1 MIVSNIEA
9 PDIEPY
15 SGPKAITVEIHKL
28 RQLSKIIRALG
39 TGGWIFRGHESKDWH
54 LSSSLEREFSELS
67 TRSSSAKANK
77 ASSTNCSGTRFGD
90 SDEMY
95 AIDSF
100 RRYSQSLLKPLNT
113 EVEWLAAMQHYGAP
127 TRLVDFSRSLY
138 VALYFAFQNRHE
150 KSTRAIYAIRFKD
163 LIHNNTI
170 RGDLISVLVN
180 EYSSKYRHSPES
192 AEEYREFIETEYY
205 KNQLALQTTLID
217 LASQCI
223 RKELTQDIDGVIPV
237 HVPGAND
244 RLTAQSGLFLLP
256 RTFNSFEDNLS
267 ASLGVAKKEV
277 FEPSCTI
284 ADDAILAHGVTDK
297 LRRASYLK
305 LVFDEID
312 LSNSAIW
319 NMLDQANV
327 SAMNLFPGLEGIA
340 KSIRYGEPLFSM

>member
-9 PDIEPY
+9 PDAVPY

-28 RQLSKIIRALG
+28 RQLSKVIRALG

-54 LSSSLEREFSELS
+54 LSSSLEREFSDLS
-67 TRSSSAKANK
+67 TQSSKAKKAPSAK
-77 ASSTNCSGTRFGD
+77 SSGTRFVD

-113 EVEWLAAMQHYGAP
+113 EVEWLAAMQHYGAA

-138 VALYFAFQNRHE
+138 VALYFAFQNRHK

-163 LIHNNTI
+163 LIHNSTI
-170 RGDLISVLVN
+170 RGDLISVLVS
-180 EYSSKYRHSPES
+180 EYSSKDRHSQES
-192 AEEYREFIETEYY
+192 AEKYREYIETGYY
-205 KNQLALQTTLID
+205 KNQLALQKTLID
-217 LASQCI
+217 LSSQCI
-223 RKELTQDIDGVIPV
+223 RKELTQDVDGVIPV

-267 ASLGVAKKEV
+267 ASLGLAKKEV

-284 ADDAILAHGVTDK
+284 ADDAILAHGVTEK
-297 LRRASYLK
+297 LRRASCLK
-305 LVFDEID
+305 LVFDDND
-312 LSNSAIW
+312 LSNGAIW

-340 KSIRYGEPLFSM
+340 RSIRYGEPLFAV